1 MNKIIFLDFDGV
13 ITHPKS
19 KWKIDPEKL
28 DLIVKII
35 QATSAKIVVSSS
47 WKRNKTLEE
56 LKYKYLR
63 GFNPLFVDS
72 IIGVTP
78 DLSPYRG
85 EEIQYYIN
93 AHKVNSYVILDDD
106 SDMLESQLLNFVQ
119 TDTYFGISEREVD
132 ICIELLNG
140 EYSPNPIRRNLVLTT
155 LWRNK
160 CSGLNDGKLI
170 DKILK
175 NNKYD

>member
-19 KWKIDPEKL
+19 KWQIDPKKL

-47 WKRNKTLEE
+47 WKRGKDLDSFKYEC
-56 LKYKYLR
+56 LK
-63 GFNPLFVDS
+63 GINPLFIES
-72 IIGVTP
+72 II
-78 DLSPYRG
+78 DLTSNIGSCRG
-85 EEIQYYIN
+85 AEIQEYLN
-93 AHKVNSYVILDDD
+93 LHEVDFYVILDDD

-132 ICIELLNG
+132 ICIDLLNG
-140 EYSPNPIRRNLVLTT
+140 KNSPNPIRRNLVLTT

-170 DKILK
+170 DRILK
-175 NNKYD
+175 EK

>member
-19 KWKIDPEKL
+19 KWQIDPNKL

-35 QATSAKIVVSSS
+35 QATSATIVVSSS
-47 WKRNKTLEE
+47 WKRCKDLESFKYIY
-56 LKYKYLR
+56 LKGL
-63 GFNPLFVDS
+63 NPLFVKSVIDL
-72 IIGVTP
+72 TP
-78 DLSPYRG
+78 NISSCRG
-85 EEIQYYIN
+85 EEIQEYLN
-93 AHKVNSYVILDDD
+93 LHEVDSYVILDDD

-132 ICIELLNG
+132 ICIDLLNG
-140 EYSPNPIRRNLVLTT
+140 KFSPNPIRRNLVLTT

-175 NNKYD
+175 NN

>member
-19 KWKIDPEKL
+19 KWKIDPKKL

-47 WKRNKTLEE
+47 WKRNKTLKE
-56 LKYKYLR
+56 LKEKLR
-63 GFNPLFVDS
+63 GFNPLFVKS
-72 IIGVTP
+72 IIDVTP
-78 DLSPYRG
+78 NISPYRG
-85 EEIQYYIN
+85 EEIQYYLNI
-93 AHKVNSYVILDDD
+93 HEIDSYVILDDD

-132 ICIELLNG
+132 ICIELLNNKF
-140 EYSPNPIRRNLVLTT
+140 SPNPIRRNLVLTT

-175 NNKYD
+175 NS

>member
-1 MNKIIFLDFDGV
+1 
-13 ITHPKS
+13 
-19 KWKIDPEKL
+19 
-28 DLIVKII
+28 
-35 QATSAKIVVSSS
+35 
-47 WKRNKTLEE
+47 
-56 LKYKYLR
+56 
-63 GFNPLFVDS
+63 
-72 IIGVTP
+72 
-78 DLSPYRG
+78 
-85 EEIQYYIN
+85 
-93 AHKVNSYVILDDD
+93 
-106 SDMLESQLLNFVQ
+106 MLESQLLNFVQ

-175 NNKYD
+175 NN

>member
-1 MNKIIFLDFDGV
+1 MHKIIFLDFDGV

-19 KWKIDPEKL
+19 NWRIDPKKL
-28 DLIVKII
+28 NLIIKII
-35 QATSAKIVVSSS
+35 QETSAKIVITSS
-47 WKRNKTLEE
+47 WKRNKTLEVF
-56 LKYKYLR
+56 KNKYLR
-63 GFNPLFVDS
+63 GFNPLFVES
-72 IIGVTP
+72 IVSLTR
-78 DLSPYRG
+78 DLSPCRG
-85 EEIQYYIN
+85 EEIQYYLNI
-93 AHKVNSYVILDDD
+93 HEVDSYVILDDD

-140 EYSPNPIRRNLVLTT
+140 VYSPNPIRRNLVLTT

-175 NNKYD
+175 NS